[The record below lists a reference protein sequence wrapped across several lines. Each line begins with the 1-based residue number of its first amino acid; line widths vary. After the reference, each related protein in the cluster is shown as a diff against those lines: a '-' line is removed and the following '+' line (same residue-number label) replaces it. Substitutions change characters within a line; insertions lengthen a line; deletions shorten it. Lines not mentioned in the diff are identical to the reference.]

1 MLTGHVPLHP
11 DHHPILHAAKE
22 PLPPFPPARSP
33 PVLSH
38 YRPQS
43 QPGAGTVSLFG
54 LITPAVGTP
63 VNTEFRVDWHMA
75 PDGNTPE
82 GMVQVSDTTAIVRG
96 DGRASY
102 QFEGVVPP
110 PCVNGWGW
118 VVKVYDSGGVFLV
131 KTDPPEYLAK

>member
-1 MLTGHVPLHP
+1 MPAEHAPLHP
-11 DHHPILHAAKE
+11 DHHPILRAAKE
-22 PLPPFPPARSP
+22 PLPPFPPAGSP

-43 QPGAGTVSLFG
+43 QPAAGTVSLFG

-63 VNTEFRVDWHMA
+63 INTEFRVDWYMF

-82 GMVQVSDTTAIVRG
+82 GMAFVASETAIVRG

-102 QFEGVVPP
+102 SFQDIYPP
-110 PCVNGWGW
+110 ACVNGWGW
-118 VVKVYDSGGVFLV
+118 VVKVYDADGKFLV
-131 KTDPPEYLAK
+131 QTDPPEYLAK